1 VAVVVVLKTELD
13 ESMRLFVERQE
24 SLFVATYGDD
34 GERECTLR
42 VGPPG
47 FIRVLNVNRLAWP
60 EYLEDTRNSSAPE
73 APSGRPGLT
82 LGRVARNP
90 EVSLLF
96 VSYLGESVGLHVHG
110 TAKILDDRAMRR
122 AYRGLPQP
130 VHGQRPEHWV
140 TVYVEE
146 IHIGD

>member
-1 VAVVVVLKTELD
+1 MVTVVVVLNTELD

-24 SLFVATYGDD
+24 SLFVATYDD
-34 GERECTLR
+34 RGERECTFR

-47 FIRVLNVNRLAWP
+47 FVRVLSVNRLAWP
-60 EYLEDTRNSSAPE
+60 EYAEDAN
-73 APSGRPGLT
+73 
-82 LGRVARNP
+82 LGSVTRNP

-96 VSYLGESVGLHVHG
+96 MHYLGESVGLHVHG

-122 AYRGLPQP
+122 AYRNLPQP

>member
-1 VAVVVVLKTELD
+1 VAVVVVLNTELD

-24 SLFVATYGDD
+24 SLFVATYDD
-34 GERECTLR
+34 SGERECTFR

-47 FIRVLNVNRLAWP
+47 FVRVLSADRLAWP
-60 EYLEDTRNSSAPE
+60 EYADDVNIGS
-73 APSGRPGLT
+73 
-82 LGRVARNP
+82 VARNP

-96 VSYLGESVGLHVHG
+96 VHYLGESVGLHVHG

-122 AYRGLPQP
+122 AYRNLPHP
-130 VHGQRPEHWV
+130 EHGQRPEHWV

-146 IHIGD
+146 IHVGD